1 MRYCL
6 YHHKKLGCQ
15 NRRDNYLEFGQHGRI
30 LRTKTRFSLKTWFAS
45 PQKMNTFRH
54 ILSSS
59 SPWPNCKQ
67 CYPQRQE
74 LCEGSKELQGNG
86 GLRKY
91 EWITTDKRIRG
102 SSRGGRVG
110 SEELRWPKFFLFF
123 ICQYGEGW
131 PMPRFVQAK
140 KVNFAVDMLANICFS
155 MGTLHNMS
163 NIGCTNVNERWA
175 LFQNISL
182 FPHELSCWWKIEN
195 SFCKIANSWVAP
207 SLLIFHPHLPICCS
221 LIFPNILKLDQSR
234 ILTRKQR

>member
-1 MRYCL
+1 MR
-6 YHHKKLGCQ
+6 
-15 NRRDNYLEFGQHGRI
+15 
-30 LRTKTRFSLKTWFAS
+30 A
-45 PQKMNTFRH
+45 
-54 ILSSS
+54 
-59 SPWPNCKQ
+59 
-67 CYPQRQE
+67 
-74 LCEGSKELQGNG
+74 
-86 GLRKY
+86 
-91 EWITTDKRIRG
+91 

-110 SEELRWPKFFLFF
+110 SEELRWPIFFLFF

-234 ILTRKQR
+234 ILTWNRDSVCMFRNIPVSARLFSRYVPMPFLGAI